1 MDLGRFVKP
10 YDVALDDRE
19 GIFVLD
25 GESGTV
31 SKFANS
37 GSKAGQLLSLGQKG
51 LALAS
56 FNDGRGLLASDDVVY
71 VVERG
76 AKRIRRF
83 QYSVSESDIPD
94 DEKEP

>member
-1 MDLGRFVKP
+1 MDLGRFVKLTMW
-10 YDVALDDRE
+10 LDDRE

-25 GESGTV
+25 GESGSV
-31 SKFANS
+31 SKFAIPVPRP
-37 GSKAGQLLSLGQKG
+37 GSCFSRAKG

>member
-1 MDLGRFVKP
+1 
-10 YDVALDDRE
+10 
-19 GIFVLD
+19 
-25 GESGTV
+25 V